1 MIPLFKVFMS
11 QNAIKRSS
19 EILSGPFIGQGKVVD
34 EFEDKLQK
42 NLNFNYPITVN
53 SGTTALTL
61 ALHML
66 KAKNTDAF
74 ADGYSTQEFNW
85 PGCDENTEVLSTP
98 LTCTATNW
106 AILAEG
112 LKIKWVDADPNT
124 LNMSLEDL
132 KNKITE
138 HTKILMLV
146 HWGGYPN
153 DLDKISE
160 ILDWA
165 EEKYGFR
172 IAVIEDCAHA
182 FGSKYKNQYIGNS
195 GNFCAF
201 SLQAIKHLTSV
212 DGGILVV
219 PNSIYAKRGRLL
231 RWYGI
236 DRDTPRE
243 DFRCEDNIP
252 EFGFKWHMNDVNAGI
267 GVENLEA
274 SFLSIRASQLN
285 SRFYDSE
292 LKDTLGII
300 NLERNENMQSSC
312 WLHTIR
318 VEDRSNFMKKME
330 SAGIMVSRV
339 HERNDKHSCVAQFKT
354 DLPQLDLVASE
365 MICIPNGFW
374 VDSETRNYIVETIKS
389 GW

>member
-1 MIPLFKVFMS
+1 MIPLFKVFMT

-19 EILSGPFIGQGKVVD
+19 EILNGPFIGQGPVVD
-34 EFEDKLQK
+34 EFEEKLK
-42 NLNFNYPITVN
+42 LNLDFKFPVTVN

-66 KAKNTDAF
+66 KSKMNYVY

-85 PGCDENTEVLSTP
+85 NGCDEHTEVLTTP

-112 LKIKWVDADPNT
+112 LKIKWVDVDPNT

-138 HTKILMLV
+138 NTKILMLV

-172 IAVIEDCAHA
+172 IMVVEDCAHA
-182 FGSKYKNQYIGNS
+182 FWSRYKNEYIGNH

-201 SLQAIKHLTSV
+201 SFQAIKHLTTV
-212 DGGILVV
+212 DGGLLVT
-219 PNSIYAKRGRLL
+219 PNSIYSKRAKLL

-236 DRDTPRE
+236 DRDTPRA

-267 GVENLEA
+267 GIENLIG
-274 SFLSIRASQLN
+274 SHFSVKVSQQNSKIYDDNLSNVPGL
-285 SRFYDSE
+285 
-292 LKDTLGII
+292 L
-300 NLERNENMQSSC
+300 NLERNTDMDSSC

-318 VEDRSNFMKKME
+318 VENRSDFMKKMAD
-330 SAGIMVSRV
+330 AGIMVSRV
-339 HERNDKHSCVAQFKT
+339 HERNDKHTCVEQFKT
-354 DLPQLDLVASE
+354 NLPNLDIVAND
-365 MICIPNGFW
+365 MICIPNGYW
-374 VDSETRNYIVETIKS
+374 VLETERNHIIDTIKS